1 MILKRKVIG
10 KNKSIRVFCDNNIKP
25 AIRPCKYCNQYSYI
39 KSYGCGFEKWC
50 FDINMNFAADFG
62 NYKYAL
68 QN

>member
-10 KNKSIRVFCDNNIKP
+10 KNKSIRVFCDNSIKP
-25 AIRPCKYCNQYSYI
+25 AIRPCKYCTYNQYIFI
-39 KSYGCGFEKWC
+39 KSCWFEKWC
-50 FDINMNFAADFG
+50 FDINMHFAADFG

>member
-10 KNKSIRVFCDNNIKP
+10 KDNKSIRIFFDDGLKP
-25 AIRPCKYCNQYSYI
+25 AIRPCKYCTYNDYSRL
-39 KSYGCGFEKWC
+39 CGFEKWC
-50 FDINMNFAADFG
+50 FDVNMHFSADFG